1 MNLRPRFTILCTLI
15 ALSLVLGAC
24 GPLVSNAVLAA
35 ETASPLTATEAP
47 ALPPEPQ
54 PTSTPATPVSLG
66 PDQADFPAGYNPL
79 TGQPAADPSLLELP
93 AILLSISHF
102 PASARPQSGLSFA
115 PMVFEI
121 YITEGATRF
130 LAVFYGDF
138 PSQQDNN
145 PQPGDASKI
154 PPQVGPIRSGRLV
167 YSYIGGFFQDSC
179 LIIASASQEVLA
191 RLPKCSMAFGNDSGA
206 GSMLDITRLED
217 IAQENGVHSNPFNYA
232 SNEFSEI
239 APAGGTPVSDVNVFY
254 SFLNQSG
261 WVYDPPSGSWM
272 RYVDN
277 ADKNNPGVLHA
288 DTDRLTGQQIHVE
301 NLIVLF
307 ADHEV
312 VSSTN
317 LDIHLDQG
325 ETGDALLFRD
335 GQEFKIKW
343 STRSGEYEQAT
354 GLRRPIAFVDESGNP
369 IALKPGH
376 TWVLVVTPFSMVNET
391 SPGTWKVRFYAPEGA
406 E

>member
-1 MNLRPRFTILCTLI
+1 MNIRSRFTILCILV
-15 ALSLVLGAC
+15 ALSLVLGGC
-24 GPLVSNAVLAA
+24 GPLAANAVLAA
-35 ETASPLTATEAP
+35 ETASPPIATEAP

-54 PTSTPATPVSLG
+54 PTGAPVSVG
-66 PDQADFPAGYNPL
+66 PDQGDFPAGYNPL
-79 TGQPAADPSLLELP
+79 TGQPAADPSLLDLP
-93 AILLSISHF
+93 AILLSVSHF

-130 LAVFYGDF
+130 LAVFYGEF
-138 PSQQDNN
+138 PLA
-145 PQPGDASKI
+145 GGASEI
-154 PPQVGPIRSGRLV
+154 PPQVGPVRSGRLI
-167 YSYIGGFFQDSC
+167 YSYIGEFFQDSC
-179 LIIASASQEVLA
+179 LIIASAAQEVLA

-206 GSMLDITRLED
+206 GSMLDITRLEQ
-217 IAQENGVHSNPFNYA
+217 IARENGAHTNPFNYA
-232 SNEFSEI
+232 SNEFSNA
-239 APAGGTPVSDVNVFY
+239 APAGGMPVSEVNVFY

-261 WVYDPPSGSWM
+261 WVYDPLNGSWL

-277 ADKNNPGVLHA
+277 ADKDNPGVLHA

-312 VSSTN
+312 VSPTN
-317 LDIHLDQG
+317 LDIHLNQG

-369 IALKPGH
+369 VSLKPGH
-376 TWVLVVTPFSMVNET
+376 TWVLVVTPFSTVDET
-391 SPGTWKVRFYAPEGA
+391 SPGVWKVRFYAPEGA
-406 E
+406 Q

>member
-1 MNLRPRFTILCTLI
+1 MNIRSRFTIVCLLV

-24 GPLVSNAVLAA
+24 GPLAANAVLAA
-35 ETASPLTATEAP
+35 ETASPLTAAEAP
-47 ALPPEPQ
+47 ALPPAPQ
-54 PTSTPATPVSLG
+54 PTGTPISLG
-66 PDQADFPAGYNPL
+66 PDQGDFPAGYNPL
-79 TGQPAADPSLLELP
+79 TGQPAADPALLDLP

-138 PSQQDNN
+138 PSQQGTNAS
-145 PQPGDASKI
+145 PGDASAI
-154 PPQVGPIRSGRLV
+154 PPQVGPVRSGRLI
-167 YSYIGGFFQDSC
+167 YSYIGEFFQDSC
-179 LIIASASQEVLA
+179 LIIASAAQEVLA

-206 GSMLDITRLED
+206 GSMLDITRLEQ
-217 IAQENGVHSNPFNYA
+217 IAQQNAANSGPFNYA
-232 SNEFSEI
+232 SNEFSDQ
-239 APAGGTPVSDVNVFY
+239 PQPGGTPVSEVNVFY

-261 WVYDPPSGSWM
+261 WVYDPLNGSWL
-272 RYVDN
+272 RYVDD

-301 NLIVLF
+301 NLIVVF

-312 VSSTN
+312 VSPTN
-317 LDIHLDQG
+317 LDIHLNQG

-343 STRSGEYEQAT
+343 STRSGEYEQST

-369 IALKPGH
+369 VALKPGH
-376 TWVLVVTPFSMVNET
+376 TWVLVVTPFSTVDET
-391 SPGTWKVRFYAPEGA
+391 SPGIWKVRFYAPEGA
-406 E
+406 K